1 MSRSTYVLNP
11 LSFVQGS
18 SSSPRPPD
26 KEDDFYLVTLL
37 HIPFPALSPWPSTKV
52 AHLSNRNR
60 RSEKDSRNGLDL
72 DLVNVLAVTCHAG
85 SVMIDMGPLEVD
97 HRISWW

>member
-1 MSRSTYVLNP
+1 LSRSTYVPNP

-18 SSSPRPPD
+18 SGSPRPPD
-26 KEDDFYLVTLL
+26 KEHDFYSVTLL
-37 HIPFPALSPWPSTKV
+37 QIPFPALSPWPSTKV
-52 AHLSNRNR
+52 VYLSNRNR
-60 RSEKDSRNGLDL
+60 HGEKDSRLDL

-85 SVMIDMGPLEVD
+85 SVMIDTGPLKVD